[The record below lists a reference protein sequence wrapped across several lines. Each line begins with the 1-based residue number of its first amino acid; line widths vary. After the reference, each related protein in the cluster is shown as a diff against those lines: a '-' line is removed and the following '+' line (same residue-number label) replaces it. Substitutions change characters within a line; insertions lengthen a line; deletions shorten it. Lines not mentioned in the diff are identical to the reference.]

1 MLVSF
6 TALSNSNS
14 KRILPHELILSFIVA
29 IDINTFL
36 YIYKQAQ
43 RELNYQCQIICACN
57 YVLSYLFIH
66 LFCLLK
72 GLPTCA
78 ERILSMLRRW
88 CSLPCWNS
96 TFHYTWRLQ
105 QSLAQSRVSEVRM
118 QTDIGYN
125 SILYNQNIWLP
136 FYFGSLANHVNLIY
150 TIYTITMDFFPSS
163 TQNCQFKIMSIAL
176 LV

>member
-1 MLVSF
+1 MLVGF
-6 TALSNSNS
+6 TALCNSNFKS
-14 KRILPHELILSFIVA
+14 NLPRELILSSTVA

-43 RELNYQCQIICACN
+43 RELNYQCQIICACS
-57 YVLSYLFIH
+57 YVLLSYLFIH

-72 GLPTCA
+72 DLPTCA

-125 SILYNQNIWLP
+125 SILYNQNIWQS
-136 FYFGSLANHVNLIY
+136 FYFGSLANHV
-150 TIYTITMDFFPSS
+150 TITKFNIHHLDYSHGFL
-163 TQNCQFKIMSIAL
+163 SIEYS
-176 LV
+176 